1 MYFSD
6 LFDRILKSKLFTNI
20 PLSSNSTSFHVIKP
34 LEGKFTILTRSSY
47 LLLNFLINHFPKI
60 NIDRNT
66 KILDFKITNLK
77 LYKDKIIANNS
88 PSRMINELFWIKFP
102 WMRVKEELSDIN
114 ILSTGCGSGA
124 YGERLL
130 NYSNSKISHFTGI
143 DILEHP
149 NWKILEE
156 KYDHFKFFRGDS
168 KEIFDYIPKGT
179 NFFITQSALEHFS
192 EDLTFFK
199 EIRDYIK
206 STNKN
211 IIQIHTFPSRVCL
224 HLYRFHGIRQY
235 TLPSIAKITNLFKD
249 FSYSVLYNL
258 GGDYCNYLH
267 YKYLTNHP
275 LRKKTFLRDLKP
287 DEYRKLLYL
296 SIKKDMMSPQQNPN
310 FYALIIHSNYKNKIV

>member
-1 MYFSD
+1 
-6 LFDRILKSKLFTNI
+6 
-20 PLSSNSTSFHVIKP
+20 
-34 LEGKFTILTRSSY
+34 
-47 LLLNFLINHFPKI
+47 
-60 NIDRNT
+60 
-66 KILDFKITNLK
+66 
-77 LYKDKIIANNS
+77 
-88 PSRMINELFWIKFP
+88 MINELFWIKFP